1 MMGNLGRA
9 GYMHST
15 AGMWPYSY
23 DSCAGSGKQ
32 AWSGLDGQL
41 ITACPD
47 QPPAS
52 QRSAWGLGLQQ
63 GRGAPEFDVFE
74 IA

>member
-1 MMGNLGRA
+1 MGNLGRA
-9 GYMHST
+9 GYMKST

-23 DSCAGSGKQ
+23 DTCAGSGKQ
-32 AWSGLDGQL
+32 PWSGLDPQL

-47 QPPAS
+47 QPPAAT
-52 QRSAWGLGLQQ
+52 RAAWGLNPAQ